1 MEKQSFIPHKLKDF
15 LMKEEEIMQNKKTA
29 NTAEDVVKKKTA
41 AQVQGKE
48 KDSNGSTASGKSI
61 KNLSSIP
68 DFDMILGQG
77 VHYSRDDYRTKLN
90 NNVCVVGTSGA
101 GKTRSIVK
109 PNLMQASGSYVV
121 SDPKGNLA
129 RELGPYLEKKGYD
142 VVRMD
147 FIHPEKSVG
156 YNPLDYCRTTQEIQ
170 QLAHLLVYEMNMQEN
185 NASRPID
192 PFWDEATLILLMSL
206 LAYIKESDDI
216 SEEEK
221 NLSMLSKLIRE
232 SKCKNEKGKSVSYS
246 INDCARNTSLDYRME
261 EHRHKAAKQGT
272 TSWAVERYDDYN
284 VAPNRTF
291 YTINIT
297 SLAKLATFDTP
308 EIRKMIARTGFD
320 FRKVGQKPMAVF
332 VEVSDT
338 DRSLDILVNL
348 FYSQLMNELCRF
360 ADEECKDSRLP
371 IPVQFILDD
380 FATNARIGNFQ
391 NMIANIRSRGIS
403 AMIMLQSEA
412 QLKAYYGDNAQT
424 IIDNCNTYVYMGGSN
439 PEQAKLVGKRANKI
453 DTTILNMPIGKCWVF
468 RRGQEPILCDNF
480 DLEAFR
486 REKGLVKEELDES
499 DLDIEGRFA

>member
-1 MEKQSFIPHKLKDF
+1 MKKQNFIPHELKDL
-15 LMKEEEIMQNKKTA
+15 LMKEDESMQNKKTT
-29 NTAEDVVKKKTA
+29 NTAEKALKKKA
-41 AQVQGKE
+41 VEQVQGTG
-48 KDSNGSTASGKSI
+48 KDQ
-61 KNLSSIP
+61 IP

-129 RELGPYLEKKGYD
+129 KELGPYLEKKGYE
-142 VVRMD
+142 VVRMN

-156 YNPLDYCRTTQEIQ
+156 YNPLTYCRSTQEIQ
-170 QLAHLLVYEMNMQEN
+170 QLAHLLVYEMNVQEGS
-185 NASRPID
+185 AGRSLD
-192 PFWDEATLILLMSL
+192 PFWDEATLILMMSL
-206 LAYIKESDDI
+206 LSYIKESDEI
-216 SEEEK
+216 PEEEK
-221 NLSMLSKLIRE
+221 NLSMLSILIRE
-232 SKCKNEKGKSVSYS
+232 SKCKNENGKSVSYS
-246 INDCARNTSLDYRME
+246 INDCIRNTMLDYRME
-261 EHRHKAAKQGT
+261 EHRQKAAKQGI

-284 VAPNRTF
+284 VAPNKTF

-297 SLAKLATFDTP
+297 SLAKLSTFDTP
-308 EIRKMIARTGFD
+308 ELRKMTLSTGFD

-360 ADEECKDSRLP
+360 ADEECEGSRLP

-403 AMIMLQSEA
+403 TMIMLQSEA
-412 QLKAYYGDNAQT
+412 QLRAYYGDNAQT

-439 PEQAKLVGKRANKI
+439 PEQARIVGRRANKI
-453 DTTILNMPIGKCWVF
+453 DTTILNMPIGKSWIF

-486 REKGLVKEELDES
+486 REKGLVKDEQGEPEVEQ
-499 DLDIEGRFA
+499 EGYSA